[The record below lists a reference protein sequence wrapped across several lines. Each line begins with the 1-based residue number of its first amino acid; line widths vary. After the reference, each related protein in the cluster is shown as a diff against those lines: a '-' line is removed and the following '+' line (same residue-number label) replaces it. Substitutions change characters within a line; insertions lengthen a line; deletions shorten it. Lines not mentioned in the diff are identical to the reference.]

1 MARFED
7 PSPEQLEK
15 PPWLYGNPVPPP
27 GVQMEVV
34 KDLGQVALVVA
45 SSDRHTVATRPLDTS
60 LNLRTVEGGEQRGAP
75 RREIDGMGER
85 GRTGERRRAGDLR
98 VDVQPLHVR
107 VSSEA
112 IESGGQL
119 ARRRLGDGE
128 GRTVVR
134 ERKRDPSQ
142 PPTKGSCFD
151 DWKTSEDRSSLEEP
165 QYKRSEAVALGEHE
179 TPCRIVIAERHR
191 LRPYEPFPVRPVD
204 RERGDLPGR
213 PRRLRLGGRC
223 GSIYAG
229 ASGRHDLT
237 GSGSYVSRWAR

>member
-60 LNLRTVEGGEQRGAP
+60 LNLRTVERGEQRGAP

-128 GRTVVR
+128 GRTVVVN
-134 ERKRDPSQ
+134 
-142 PPTKGSCFD
+142 GSESISASDEGFIFRRP
-151 DWKTSEDRSSLEEP
+151 EDRRGSFLPRGP
-165 QYKRSEAVALGEHE
+165 QYERSEAV
-179 TPCRIVIAERHR
+179 T
-191 LRPYEPFPVRPVD
+191 
-204 RERGDLPGR
+204 
-213 PRRLRLGGRC
+213 LGGRRPHA
-223 GSIYAG
+223 GS
-229 ASGRHDLT
+229 
-237 GSGSYVSRWAR
+237 